1 MQFAARVER
10 NSFRSTSKGLNS
22 TTIVAGNRPSPQWQF
37 SRRRGVLRQVIRLA
51 GVLARREMP
60 QFSAQNA
67 ANKFA
72 G

>member
-1 MQFAARVER
+1 MDDV
-10 NSFRSTSKGLNS
+10 
-22 TTIVAGNRPSPQWQF
+22 
-37 SRRRGVLRQVIRLA
+37 VIRCLA

-60 QFSAQNA
+60 SFLAQNT

>member
-1 MQFAARVER
+1 MAVF
-10 NSFRSTSKGLNS
+10 SP
-22 TTIVAGNRPSPQWQF
+22 AG
-37 SRRRGVLRQVIRLA
+37 GVLRQVIRLA